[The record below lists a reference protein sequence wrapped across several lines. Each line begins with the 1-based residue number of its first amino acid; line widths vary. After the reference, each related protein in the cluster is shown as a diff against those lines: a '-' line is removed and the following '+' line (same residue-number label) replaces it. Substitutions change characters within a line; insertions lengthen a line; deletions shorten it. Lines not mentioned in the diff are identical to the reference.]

1 MQICNL
7 FFLSK
12 IKNSYAHIVVLIS
25 RIRIIVAVL
34 CSGEKKIHHMKLKY
48 VTLKF
53 ALIEQ
58 CCDVMHLPTAG
69 LYLLRSELGCHCLL
83 FVARV
88 AAL

>member
-1 MQICNL
+1 MLIHANL
-7 FFLSK
+7 FLK
-12 IKNSYAHIVVLIS
+12 IKNSYAHIDVLIS
-25 RIRIIVAVL
+25 GIRIVVAVL
-34 CSGEKKIHHMKLKY
+34 CRGHHMKLKY

-83 FVARV
+83 FVGRV